1 MRAITTAEARQ
12 FDRDAQKKY
21 GIPSIVL
28 MENAGRAVAE
38 EAIKV
43 IRNTKRVMRNARVVV
58 VCGVG
63 NNGGDGLVAA
73 RHLLSSGY
81 KVEVLLVGDHSR
93 LKNDPKINYDIL
105 KRLGRGIRLN
115 NDLKNLKTGLIIDA
129 IFGIGLRDEVGEPYR
144 AVIEAI
150 NLSKLPVLSVDVPSG
165 LDADTGEPL
174 GLAVRAKLTVTFVA
188 NKVGFTKRAAK
199 KYTGKVVVRD
209 IGIRL
214 SPFDI

>member
-21 GIPSIVL
+21 GVPSIVL

-43 IRNTKRVMRNARVVV
+43 IRNAKRISRNARVVV

-129 IFGIGLRDEVGEPYR
+129 IFGIGLRDEVGAPYR